1 MSTLYQSPA
10 LSTLGGKEMRA
21 TKLVF
26 TGLLVAFLV
35 FSPVIADA
43 HWGFG
48 GGAIL
53 GFGLG
58 LFTGFAFAPGPVYV
72 APPLYHAPPP
82 PVAYPYY
89 SPAPVSPGPATYGYS
104 NNPSLSSISPPPVV
118 QSRCREWKLIN
129 RHSENRWDSYNR
141 RWQTVLVERWG
152 WVGAPC
158 HN

>member
-1 MSTLYQSPA
+1 MKTA
-10 LSTLGGKEMRA
+10 
-21 TKLVF
+21 KLVF
-26 TGLLVAFLV
+26 TGLLVALLV
-35 FSPVIADA
+35 FVPVIADA

-48 GGAIL
+48 GGTIL

-58 LFTGFAFAPGPVYV
+58 LFTGLAFAPRPIYV
-72 APPLYHAPPP
+72 APPAYYAPPP

-89 SPAPVSPGPATYGYS
+89 VPAPVSPPRATYGYS
-104 NNPSLSSISPPPVV
+104 NTANVSSAVPPPVG

-129 RHSENRWDSYNR
+129 RYSENRWDPHTQ
-141 RWQTVLVERWG
+141 RWQTVFVERWG